1 MYHPLLVSKNT
12 AIRQLL
18 YSYLLVVVDSF
29 NSHQEQQSTIKAEIP
44 LYKGRDSQRILYI
57 CGVALRLA
65 KSHNR
70 DPMEIASVI
79 TSRLLDIC
87 KENLLVRIVD
97 PGWIHLELADSL
109 LAAWLQNLSLGGLG
123 DDRDTKENERF
134 VTIHPS
140 RLFAMQYAHARCCS
154 LILLAQ
160 RGGLILFREPLP
172 DNWQEL
178 ALGSLASTMQ
188 IPWLNGEAKIR
199 LNHPAESC
207 LISEL
212 IQVVDSLI
220 FPHDDKVMNWE
231 KLGSDLSQAFGTF
244 WSQCRIW
251 GEVKTTLPEVTQ
263 ARLGLILA
271 TQTVFRFLLVTKLG
285 SVAPL
290 EL

>member
-18 YSYLLVVVDSF
+18 HGYLLVVVGSF
-29 NSHQEQQSTIKAEIP
+29 NYHQEQQSTIKEKIP
-44 LYKGRDSQRILYI
+44 LYKGRNSQQTLYI

-79 TSRLLDIC
+79 TSRLSVIC
-87 KENLLVRIVD
+87 KENLLVRIVS
-97 PGWIHLELADSL
+97 PGWIHLELADCF
-109 LAAWLQNLSLGGLG
+109 LAAWLQNLVLGGLG
-123 DDRDTKENERF
+123 DDQDTKKHER
-134 VTIHPS
+134 VATINPS

-160 RGGLILFREPLP
+160 REGLIQFREPLP
-172 DNWQEL
+172 DNWQDRS
-178 ALGSLASTMQ
+178 LGSLVSTMQ
-188 IPWLNGEAKIR
+188 IPWLNSEAKIR

-220 FPHDDKVMNWE
+220 FPDDDKSMNWE
-231 KLGSDLSQAFGTF
+231 KLGSDLSQAFATF

-251 GEVKTTLPEVTQ
+251 GEVKTMLPELAQ

-271 TQTVFRFLLVTKLG
+271 TQTVLRFLLVTQLG
-285 SVAPL
+285 CVAPL

>member
-1 MYHPLLVSKNT
+1 VYHPLLVSKNT

-29 NSHQEQQSTIKAEIP
+29 NYHQQQQSTIKAKIP
-44 LYKGRDSQRILYI
+44 LYKGRDSQQILYI

-79 TSRLLDIC
+79 TSRLLTIC
-87 KENLLVRIVD
+87 KENLLVRIVS

-109 LAAWLQNLSLGGLG
+109 LAAWLQNLALGGLG
-123 DDRDTKENERF
+123 DDRDTKKDERIA
-134 VTIHPS
+134 TINPA
-140 RLFAMQYAHARCCS
+140 RLFAMQYTHARCCS

-160 RGGLILFREPLP
+160 RGGLIPFREPLP
-172 DNWQEL
+172 DNWQGL
-178 ALGSLASTMQ
+178 SLGSLVSTMQ
-188 IPWLNGEAKIR
+188 IPWLNSETKIR

-212 IQVVDSLI
+212 IEVVDSLI
-220 FPHDDKVMNWE
+220 FPHDNKAMNWE
-231 KLGSDLSQAFGTF
+231 KLGSDLSQAFTTF

-271 TQTVFRFLLVTKLG
+271 TQTVLRVLLVKKFG